1 MECLGNSNKC
11 FSTFRHLT
19 EKLDHTLF
27 DFCKQ
32 TANSKQKNHF
42 GYTLK
47 LQLSV
52 SRTKENIYL
61 TSHLHTQSCLDQALN
76 KLNSFKIKNEISDEI
91 QGWHGHHP
99 PLGRLPTDRQAEK

>member
-1 MECLGNSNKC
+1 MGIQTNALVLSDTLQKTLITLYLI
-11 FSTFRHLT
+11 FAS
-19 EKLDHTLF
+19 KLLIPNRKITL
-27 DFCKQ
+27 
-32 TANSKQKNHF
+32 A
-42 GYTLK
+42 TLK